1 MDELVDFSFV
11 YQELN
16 ESYCHDNG
24 RTAVDPIRMF
34 KYLLL
39 KSIFDLSDVDLVERS
54 KTDLAFKFFLHM
66 APEEGVIEPSLLTKF
81 RKLRLKDMKLLD
93 LLIGKTVEIAVE
105 KGVIRSKTII
115 VDATHTKARYTQRT
129 PQEVLRGRSKK
140 LRKTIYTL
148 DESMKNAFPTKP
160 VTNEIEDEI
169 RYCEELV
176 AAIERD
182 ERFVSL
188 PKVSEPLNLLKE
200 TIADDLEHLQTSAD
214 PDAKVGHKSADSSFF
229 GYKTHIAM
237 SDGRIITAATITTG
251 EQPDGKQLQ
260 VLIEKSKAAGMKVET
275 VIVDTAYSEKD
286 NLAYIERN
294 EIELVS
300 KLNPLITQGN
310 RKKEDEFEFNKDA
323 GLYVCKAGH
332 LATRRVRQGKK
343 GQGENQTDTYY
354 FDVEK
359 CKRCPLRE
367 GCYKE
372 GAKSKTYS
380 VSIKSQVH
388 LAQAA
393 FQESEAFKAKAKE
406 RYKVEAKNSE
416 LKHRHGYDVASSS
429 GLVGMEIQGALAIFA
444 VNLKRILKLME

>member
-1 MDELVDFSFV
+1 MILSPYVELYNLLIPKDHLLRKMDELVDFSFV

-24 RTAVDPIRMF
+24 RTAVDPIWMF

-66 APEEGVIEPSLLTKF
+66 APEEEVIEPSLLTKF

-93 LLIGKTVEIAVE
+93 LLIGKTE
-105 KGVIRSKTII
+105 GNYSQQNHYCRCSPYQSSLYSKDT
-115 VDATHTKARYTQRT
+115 ARGAPGTFQKT
-129 PQEVLRGRSKK
+129 E
-140 LRKTIYTL
+140 KTIYTL
-148 DESMKNAFPTKP
+148 DESLKNAFPTKP
-160 VTNEIEDEI
+160 VTNGIEDEI

-182 ERFVSL
+182 ERFALL
-188 PKVSEPLNLLKE
+188 PKVSEQLNLLKE

-214 PDAKVGHKSADSSFF
+214 PDAKVGHKSTDSSFF

-237 SDGRIITAATITTG
+237 SDERIITAATITTG
-251 EQPDGKQLQ
+251 EQPDGKQLH

-275 VIVDTAYSEKD
+275 VIGDTAYSEKD

-300 KLNPLITQGN
+300 NLNPLFTQGN

-332 LATRRVRQGKK
+332 LATRRARQGKK

-372 GAKSKTYS
+372 GGKSKTYS
-380 VSIKSQVH
+380 VSIKSQEH

-393 FQESEAFKAKAKE
+393 FQESEAFKAKAKVPTLSSPAVHFL
-406 RYKVEAKNSE
+406 RKNGPLAK
-416 LKHRHGYDVASSS
+416 KRT
-429 GLVGMEIQGALAIFA
+429 IQI
-444 VNLKRILKLME
+444 RLMK